1 MLQVALIWVH
11 ARRFIMVLFVRGTAD
26 GALELSATITLHVR
40 TATRVAAAVSR
51 FSNQAVRRY
60 SNQAVHRFSNQPV
73 LIRQPQ
79 QLAVLVEA
87 ASVAVALVVRPAVV
101 VAALAEEAA
110 VAVADVNHASI
121 IILHKYIQ
129 IISNTHLFIIG
140 I

>member
-1 MLQVALIWVH
+1 
-11 ARRFIMVLFVRGTAD
+11 
-26 GALELSATITLHVR
+26 
-40 TATRVAAAVSR
+40 
-51 FSNQAVRRY
+51 
-60 SNQAVHRFSNQPV
+60 
-73 LIRQPQ
+73 
-79 QLAVLVEA
+79 LV
-87 ASVAVALVVRPAVV
+87 VAVALVVRPAVV